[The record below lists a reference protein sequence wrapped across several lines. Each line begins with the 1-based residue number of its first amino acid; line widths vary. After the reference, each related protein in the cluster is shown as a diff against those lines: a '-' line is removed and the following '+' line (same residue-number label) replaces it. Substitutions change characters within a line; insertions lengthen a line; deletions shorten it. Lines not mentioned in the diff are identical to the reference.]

1 MSGARI
7 ALIVVLAL
15 LALAVSALFA
25 TKLPGTLA
33 VPDTGPGLAPPTTTQ
48 RGDAARTQ
56 PRRRHKRRESGKGS
70 SEPRG
75 NRVRRSR
82 SPRTAR
88 SRPPQASRDRVPRV
102 FGVSLPVLIAVEAA
116 AGVLGLCGVAGAL
129 VVRRV
134 RCRRRREYALY
145 ELHLSPHDEAKPQDL
160 EDMMEAI
167 ANIVRAFPTDR
178 ARSGQPF
185 VALELLYGAGPSD
198 EMEWSI
204 CLRCEPRVAV
214 ALDAAISAAYPDVR
228 VGHVLRQTPQPR
240 PGTFRVPGH
249 VMRFRKERSFV
260 YPLVASGDQ
269 LSSPPLEGI
278 AHAQVAIGVPSV
290 VRFQLTPPP
299 AFFEEIAR
307 RLYRRHENRLVR
319 QERWGLPEGGLTS
332 TLNRAEMTS
341 AQRTQNRSLF
351 WLEAVVAA
359 DTRETCK
366 QLAAAVQARRG
377 ENRLHRRWMI
387 VREKRYRRRFATA
400 TPPLLPSPRSLV
412 SAAETAHL
420 LELPSARMK
429 GVPVRRIASPR
440 IPMPPEILR
449 ASPHEPVP
457 APPQRL
463 RPETRQP
470 TTNPPIEIQ

>member
-1 MSGARI
+1 M
-7 ALIVVLAL
+7 
-15 LALAVSALFA
+15 
-25 TKLPGTLA
+25 
-33 VPDTGPGLAPPTTTQ
+33 
-48 RGDAARTQ
+48 
-56 PRRRHKRRESGKGS
+56 
-70 SEPRG
+70 
-75 NRVRRSR
+75 
-82 SPRTAR
+82 
-88 SRPPQASRDRVPRV
+88 
-102 FGVSLPVLIAVEAA
+102 FGVSLPVLVAVEAA
-116 AGVLGLCGVAGAL
+116 VGVLGLSGVAAAL

-134 RCRRRREYALY
+134 RCRRHREYALY

-185 VALELLYGAGPSD
+185 VSLELLYGAGPSG

-204 CLRCEPRVAV
+204 CLRCEPRVAI

-228 VGHVLRQTPQPR
+228 VGHILRQTPQPR

-260 YPLVASGDQ
+260 YPLVASGDE

-319 QERWGLPEGGLTS
+319 QEHWGLPEGGLTS
-332 TLNRAEMTS
+332 TLNRAEMIS
-341 AQRTQNRSLF
+341 AQRIQNRSLF
-351 WLEAVVAA
+351 WLEAIVAA
-359 DTRETCK
+359 DTPETCK

-387 VREKRYRRRFATA
+387 VRENLYRRRFATA

-412 SAAETAHL
+412 SAAEAAHL

-429 GVPVRRIASPR
+429 GVPVRRIAIPR

-457 APPQRL
+457 APPDRL
-463 RPETRQP
+463 RPRTRQP
-470 TTNPPIEIQ
+470 ATDQPVEIS